1 MFFGPGHAEGKTRVH
16 HQSNFGA
23 RVGSG
28 FQVCGPNRKILGG
41 LPLELAR
48 VLAYSIGLPGHVR
61 GVHFVFGFVFLIARL
76 VRGPGTRDFARTCL
90 ARRAEGRGGYSYK
103 TLARRELCMCR
114 GQPLQCRSSLLVR
127 ESRRAELATESDSDA
142 GSRGGRNSRGH
153 RSSRTGPPRKS
164 PQSAAGARRQN
175 AWLTLRPDLLVTSC
189 ARSGLQPAVRCCSA
203 ARLTSHG
210 P

>member
-103 TLARRELCMCR
+103 TLARLALFHVSWPDVSIHIK
-114 GQPLQCRSSLLVR
+114 PLSSDGSKSEMDARAFVKPEACLRS
-127 ESRRAELATESDSDA
+127 
-142 GSRGGRNSRGH
+142 
-153 RSSRTGPPRKS
+153 
-164 PQSAAGARRQN
+164 
-175 AWLTLRPDLLVTSC
+175 
-189 ARSGLQPAVRCCSA
+189 
-203 ARLTSHG
+203 
-210 P
+210 